1 MALYFVAEFQVNIAG
16 LLSKAKIK
24 SRPIFSDD
32 VLSARVLRRTVSDEL
47 LQSKKKLRMKRLLY
61 EVPFNIEGSHSLGI
75 SQVVSY

>member
-1 MALYFVAEFQVNIAG
+1 MALYFVAEFQMNIAG

-47 LQSKKKLRMKRLLY
+47 LQSKMKLKD
-61 EVPFNIEGSHSLGI
+61 EKVA
-75 SQVVSY
+75 V